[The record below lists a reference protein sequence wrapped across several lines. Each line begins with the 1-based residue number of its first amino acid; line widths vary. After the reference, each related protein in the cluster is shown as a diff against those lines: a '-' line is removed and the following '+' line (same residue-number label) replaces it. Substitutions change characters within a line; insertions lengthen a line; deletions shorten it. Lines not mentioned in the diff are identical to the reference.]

1 MADKV
6 IKTRVVHKHDIAL
19 NWAKAKNF
27 VPEKGELI
35 IFDADS
41 QEDIDRGFYTEYP
54 LKTSYINGVAYKLVP
69 SAYVRFKIGNG
80 SDNVNVLPFY
90 LTREGVTSL
99 TSGAVKYDQEDQG
112 LQSYQKY
119 YARNNIDA
127 GLSPFVIYINANDD
141 GTFRSSKTY
150 DEIIEASN
158 NFYGPGERPII
169 CYWEGFR
176 AEPLFKIDRLNPIE
190 FLISLDGLSYFI
202 HIGRDEEG
210 NTTVDVIE
218 TFQSITIGSETWDLD
233 NPEVDFTAS
242 VNELI
247 DNKNK
252 VLVVEVADGGSGYQ
266 CTHTPQQIYEHI
278 QNGGVVVVREGPLE
292 YRLLECQ
299 TDYADF
305 YTITDDFI
313 FRLLSINTTRTTASE
328 NQLTT
333 SSDVKPLIVTYNTET
348 NTATYTA
355 SQIYEHI
362 SNGST
367 ALLYNPEDSHL
378 YPIGMCDGTSAI
390 FSGPITGEW
399 ELFLTRFYIDNEAKV
414 QTYDTQLVCHYEF
427 ENESKPFMVSINDED
442 NTLSE
447 NYETIAATIESGRI
461 VILYDKSGYYYYLES
476 FYNSTSDIT
485 FGAFDD
491 EGYYRHTVRVG
502 TDSSIYRGS
511 YKINLSRE
519 ISNLSS
525 EVQDIS
531 KVVTVDESTNET
543 YVSASHLSVNSVDDF
558 AGVSFEVGELEQSS
572 DNPVQVLE
580 LYGTAGDEPVRLR
593 RIAPGTQDDDAVT
606 LAQLNEATDIIPIE
620 HSWNGT
626 VLTIRSNSGESSM
639 DLQGADG
646 DNGCGIFGYAHEI
659 DPDSPFI
666 TNVVYSHILYP
677 AGRVPIVGDIVIGT
691 NGQLAAV
698 YSITSAERVIL
709 SNLGINIKG
718 DPGNEGEDG
727 NSIAGITKTSS
738 EGLVDT
744 YTVSFTNGETYNF
757 TVTNGSDGAKGD
769 QGFGIVASV
778 ERPSFTEAKW
788 NEYGTIGDEETWS
801 NTSDIRN
808 GCRVGDLFMVCG
820 TATDTG
826 NSHTLYFRN
835 SSTSGNLGGV
845 CIAHSVAK
853 GGQKGDPGA
862 PGNDGVG
869 ILSIEKESSSGLTDT
884 YVINFTDGSSTTFLV
899 KNGEKGKDGTPGVGI
914 ESVVQTVTS
923 PDSGG
928 TNKITVTKTDGTTST
943 FVIKNGE
950 KGDNGDSITVSHIT
964 ESTTNTGVKTHTVQ
978 FSDGS
983 SFTLLDGVS
992 IQSIVQ
998 TVTSTEDKGTNTI
1011 TITNTDGTTSSFN
1024 ILNGSKGSKG
1034 DKGDT
1039 PVKGVDYFT
1048 ENDIQEIVQDVKD
1061 ALPVD
1066 SEKSTTSTNP
1076 LQNKVITQ
1084 EITRLENGIQ
1094 TALEGTEAATS
1105 EAQRALNTANAA
1117 GQTASMVSGRVENI
1131 ITPRID
1137 ALEKDVAKNSFE
1149 NFPASNL
1156 LNFYD
1161 PSLIDV
1167 SYCNPK
1173 NLPGWQVRFNDSG
1186 VYDKSNEFFS
1196 GAEGMSEHKE
1206 ITFKPAGT
1214 IIDIGIQTASTAH
1227 HNSCKISNLSLVR
1240 TDGQSLGHL
1249 DSQSLPTFCGD
1260 TTEVVHNDT
1269 FSDGTVS
1276 GWSNTKGVGDECG
1289 RVGTP
1294 GLCLEATGWNGA
1306 GNKTFTVTPGILHT
1320 VSFYYKANRNGL
1332 NVKICDGTS
1341 SSDTKLASGYLSGT
1355 SWTLASYTFIPT
1367 GNNIFVNFNGSNL
1380 GTADA
1385 PDSVWIDDFTV
1396 SKATGFTL
1404 WDGIIKN
1411 TSSNGQFYVT
1421 MDVDTLSIR
1430 MRSNW
1435 SYWNEYVKIP
1445 LTGLNPEDTYVL
1457 RFAADVVSNGV
1468 NLSGENITWITRD
1481 KSYIASDGYYI
1492 ASFQPSSTGP
1502 CYITFKGD
1510 GQSKD
1515 DVTISDI
1522 HIFNQNEP
1530 IGTLGL
1536 DNKRWISDG
1545 LSEWQDNSLVLQGN
1559 GKTYSYGL
1567 RTLAIAVSPDVEYK
1581 LSFDIEYDKPNTY
1594 NWMPYITLTDED
1606 KISLVTDSCIPT
1618 ECPQCGGPWIGD
1630 TDSAHTLKIDI
1641 DIPNLPSKIN
1651 PSMLQFVLGSDDGV
1665 AAATAEVTLYSQPDN
1680 TVISTTSYNLI
1691 EEVDYSPG
1699 DVVCQVPIEADYTI
1713 SGLSVVIIPD
1723 MTPALEGLL
1732 GNIRVR
1738 NLKLF
1743 ANRRITDLPEQIKS
1757 SMPYY
1762 SGPNKEMIFYSK
1774 ITAPLFEGKID
1785 DGSLD

>member
-19 NWAKAKNF
+19 NWAKATNF

-35 IFDADS
+35 IFDVDS
-41 QEDIDRGFYTEYP
+41 QEDIDRGTYLRYP
-54 LKTSYINGVAYKLVP
+54 LGVVLINDVEVAVVP
-69 SAYVRFKIGNG
+69 SDSVRFKIGNG
-80 SDNVNVLPFY
+80 SDNVNFLPFY
-90 LTREGVTSL
+90 MN
-99 TSGAVKYDQEDQG
+99 KEDSTTLSSFIIHITANEDG
-112 LQSYQKY
+112 TLSSDRSYSD
-119 YARNNIDA
+119 I
-127 GLSPFVIYINANDD
+127 INAS
-141 GTFRSSKTY
+141 RSFNG
-150 DEIIEASN
+150 E
-158 NFYGPGERPII
+158 ERPII
-169 CYWEGFR
+169 CYCEDQIFTQCTTITNG
-176 AEPLFKIDRLNPIE
+176 DPI
-190 FLISLDGLSYFI
+190 YFI
-202 HIGRDEEG
+202 WSIGGWTRQLEISKGPYGDAVV
-210 NTTVDVIE
+210 TLFDD
-218 TFQSITIGSETWDLD
+218 FSSITIGSQTWDLD
-233 NPEVDFTAS
+233 NLEVDFTEA

-252 VLVVEVADGGSGYQ
+252 VLIVKVDDDGLGYQ
-266 CTHTPQQIYEHI
+266 CTHTPQQIYEHV
-278 QNGGVVVVREGPLE
+278 QNGGVVVAREGLLE
-292 YRLLECQ
+292 YQLLECH
-299 TDYADF
+299 TTYADF
-305 YTITDDFI
+305 YTITDENI
-313 FRLLSINTTRTTASE
+313 FRMLSITPSSVYVNE
-328 NQLTT
+328 NQLAT
-333 SSDVKPLIVTYNTET
+333 SNDVEPLIVTYNTET
-348 NTATYTA
+348 NIATYTA
-355 SQIYEHI
+355 SKIYEHI

-367 ALLYNPEDSHL
+367 ALLYNPKDSHL
-378 YPIGMCDGTSAI
+378 YPIGMCDETSAI

-427 ENESKPFMVSINDED
+427 ENESKPLMVVINED
-442 NTLSE
+442 STLTE
-447 NYETIAATIESGRI
+447 DYETIAATIKSGRM
-461 VILYDKSGYYYYLES
+461 VVLYDGEYYYYLEV
-476 FYNSTSDIT
+476 YHGADYDIQ
-485 FGAFDD
+485 FGAFTDD
-491 EGYYRHTVRVG
+491 GFKNVLIVCP
-502 TDSSIYRGS
+502 DSTYT
-511 YKINLSRE
+511 
-519 ISNLSS
+519 LSS
-525 EVQDIS
+525 YQINPEYGFDDLGKRLSNIEKIVQL
-531 KVVTVDESTNET
+531 DESTNET
-543 YVSASHLSVNSVDDF
+543 SVSADHLYVNSASDDSI
-558 AGVSFEVGELEQSS
+558 GVSFEVGELEQSS

-580 LYGTAGDEPVRLR
+580 LYGTGGDELVRLR

-646 DNGCGIFGYAHEI
+646 TNGDNGCGIFGYTHEI
-659 DPDSPFI
+659 DPDSSFI
-666 TNVVYSHILYP
+666 NNVVYSHILYP

-691 NGQLAAV
+691 NGQLATV
-698 YSITSAERVIL
+698 YSITSTEKVIL

-718 DPGNEGEDG
+718 DPGNDGEDG
-727 NSIAGITKTSS
+727 NSITDITKTSS

-744 YTVSFTNGETYNF
+744 YTVSFTNGETCNF
-757 TVTNGSDGAKGD
+757 TVTNGTNGSDGDKGD
-769 QGFGIVASV
+769 QGFGIVAAV

-788 NEYGTIGDEETWS
+788 NEYGTIGDEEAWS
-801 NTSDIRN
+801 NTESIRN
-808 GCRVGDLFMVCG
+808 GCRVGDIFMVCG

-835 SSTSGNLGGV
+835 SSTSGNLGGI

-862 PGNDGVG
+862 TGNDGVG

-899 KNGEKGKDGTPGVGI
+899 KNGEDGEDGTPGVGI

-950 KGDNGDSITVSHIT
+950 KGDKGDNGDSITVSHIT

-992 IQSIVQ
+992 VQSIVQ
-998 TVTSTEDKGTNTI
+998 TVTSTEDKGINTI

-1066 SEKSTTSTNP
+1066 SEKSSTSTNP
-1076 LQNKVITQ
+1076 LQNKIITQ
-1084 EITRLENGIQ
+1084 EITRLETGITTAVNKAQ
-1094 TALEGTEAATS
+1094 TAL
-1105 EAQRALNTANAA
+1105 NAA
-1117 GQTASMVSGRVENI
+1117 NSAGRDAANVGGIVQNNI
-1131 ITPRID
+1131 LPRID
-1137 ALEKDVAKNSFE
+1137 TLEKDTARNSFE
-1149 NFPASNL
+1149 NFPISNM

-1161 PSLIDV
+1161 PSLINV

-1173 NLPGWQVRFNDSG
+1173 NLPGWQVRFNDDG

-1196 GAEGMSEHKE
+1196 GAEGMLEHKE

-1214 IIDIGIQTASTAH
+1214 TINLGIQTASTAH
-1227 HNSCKISNLSLVR
+1227 TNSCKISNLSLVR
-1240 TDGQSLGHL
+1240 TDGQSLEHL
-1249 DSQSLPTFCGD
+1249 EASTTTFGENE
-1260 TTEVVHNDT
+1260 TEVVHNDT
-1269 FSDGTVS
+1269 FSSTDGWSGVKGAGTGYGRLDGT
-1276 GWSNTKGVGDECG
+1276 
-1289 RVGTP
+1289 
-1294 GLCLEATGWNGA
+1294 GLLLEATGWNGA
-1306 GNKTFTVTPGILHT
+1306 GSKTFAVTPGVLHT
-1320 VSFYYKANRNGL
+1320 VSFYYIANNNGL
-1332 NVKICDGTS
+1332 NMKICDGAS
-1341 SSDTKLASGYLSGT
+1341 SSDTKLAGGYLSKT
-1355 SWTLASYTFIPT
+1355 TWTFVSYTFIPT
-1367 GNNIFVNFNGSNL
+1367 GNNIFVNFSGSNL
-1380 GTADA
+1380 GTTDA
-1385 PDSVWIDDFTV
+1385 PDSVWVDDFTV

-1411 TSSNGQFYVT
+1411 TSSNGQFVVT
-1421 MDVDTLSIR
+1421 MDADAKSIH
-1430 MRSNW
+1430 MKSNW
-1435 SYWNEYVKIP
+1435 GYWNEYIKIP

-1492 ASFQPSSTGP
+1492 ASFQPSSTGS

-1510 GQSKD
+1510 GESKD

-1536 DNKRWISDG
+1536 DNKRWIPDG
-1545 LSEWQDNSLVLQGN
+1545 LSEWQDNTLVLQGN

-1567 RTLAIAVSPDVEYK
+1567 RTLAVAVSPDVEYK

-1651 PSMLQFVLGSDDGV
+1651 PSMLQFVLGSDDGL
-1665 AAATAEVTLYSQPDN
+1665 AAATAEITLYSQPDN

-1774 ITAPLFEGKID
+1774 ITAPLFDGKID